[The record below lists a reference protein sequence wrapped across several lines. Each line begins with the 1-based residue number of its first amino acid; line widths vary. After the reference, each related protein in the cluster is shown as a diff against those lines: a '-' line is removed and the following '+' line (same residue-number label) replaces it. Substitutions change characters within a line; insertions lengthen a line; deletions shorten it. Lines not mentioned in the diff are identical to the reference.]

1 MSEEFSNSPATATA
15 NVASAM
21 IMSAEFLYLQ

>member
-1 MSEEFSNSPATATA
+1 MTEEFAAWPEAGAA

-21 IMSAEFLYLQ
+21 IMSAEFLYIQ